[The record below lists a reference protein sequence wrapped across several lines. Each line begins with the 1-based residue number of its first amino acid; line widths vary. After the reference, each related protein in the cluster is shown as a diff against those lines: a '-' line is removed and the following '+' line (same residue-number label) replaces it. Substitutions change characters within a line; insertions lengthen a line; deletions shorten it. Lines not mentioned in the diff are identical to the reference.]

1 MTTTSNQPPKVTDF
15 GAASINRSQLSEP
28 VKEVLH
34 AIQNEVSGAYRESF
48 ILMMDELTR
57 QASRLDR
64 IQETLSILVGV
75 LQPQL
80 QDRDAPAA
88 FRIAGPDE
96 APDVA
101 AAIMVADPIGSGY
114 TLSQGSIA
122 KALGINQADV
132 SVLARAFDLS
142 SDAKCAVVVRRGK
155 QREIV
160 NYHPR
165 AVERLKQL
173 IAKPPKSLDAKALKT
188 LDRVRRRID
197 GRDEK
202 SA

>member
-1 MTTTSNQPPKVTDF
+1 MTTTSNQPPKVTEF

-48 ILMMDELTR
+48 ILMKDGLTR

-64 IQETLSILVGV
+64 IQQTLSILVGA

-80 QDRDAPAA
+80 QDRGAPAA

-114 TLSQGSIA
+114 TLRESSIA
-122 KALGINQADV
+122 KHSALLRRTFP
-132 SVLARAFDLS
+132 SSRARSTWHRTKDARSWCVEGS
-142 SDAKCAVVVRRGK
+142 SARSST
-155 QREIV
+155 IT
-160 NYHPR
+160 R
-165 AVERLKQL
+165 ARWSE
-173 IAKPPKSLDAKALKT
+173 
-188 LDRVRRRID
+188 
-197 GRDEK
+197 
-202 SA
+202 